1 MLKDSPKPTGAELKI
16 LAVLW
21 ERGPST
27 VREVHSH
34 INGSTGYTTV
44 LKFMQIMTDKG
55 LLTRDE
61 RGRSHIYKPAIA
73 QERTQKHL
81 VGELIDKAFGGSMRK
96 LMLSALSAK
105 RATPDELREIA
116 KLIDDKSKGR

>member
-1 MLKDSPKPTGAELKI
+1 MSVDSPRPTEAELKI

-21 ERGPST
+21 QRGPST
-27 VREVHSH
+27 VREVHAQL
-34 INGSTGYTTV
+34 GGATGYTTI

-55 LLTRDE
+55 LLTRVE
-61 RGRSHIYKPAIA
+61 RGRSHVYKPAIA

-96 LMLSALSAK
+96 LMLAALSAK
-105 RATPDELREIA
+105 RATPEELKEIA
-116 KLIDDKSKGR
+116 KLIDEKSKGR

>member
-1 MLKDSPKPTGAELKI
+1 MPNESPRPTEAELKI

-21 ERGPST
+21 QRGRST
-27 VREVHSH
+27 VREVHSQLDA
-34 INGSTGYTTV
+34 GTGYTTV

-55 LLTRDE
+55 LLVRDE

-96 LMLSALSAK
+96 LMLAALSAK
-105 RATPDELREIA
+105 RASPDELKEIA
-116 KLIDDKSKGR
+116 KLIDEQSK

>member
-1 MLKDSPKPTGAELKI
+1 MPQGLPKPTEAELKI

-21 ERGPST
+21 AQGPST
-27 VREVHSH
+27 VREVHSR
-34 INGSTGYTTV
+34 IGGAAGYTTT

-61 RGRSHIYKPAIA
+61 RGRSHVYRPAIA

-81 VGELIDKAFGGSMRK
+81 VSELIDKAFGGSMRK
-96 LMLSALSAK
+96 LMLAALSAK

-116 KLIDDKSKGR
+116 RLI

>member
-1 MLKDSPKPTGAELKI
+1 MSREPLRPTEAELRI
-16 LAVLW
+16 LSALW

-27 VREVHSH
+27 VRDVHSQL
-34 INGSTGYTTV
+34 GSRTGYTTV
-44 LKFMQIMTDKG
+44 LKFMQIMTDKR

-73 QERTQKHL
+73 AERTQKHL

-96 LMLSALSAK
+96 LMLAALSAK
-105 RATPDELREIA
+105 RATPDELKEIA
-116 KLIDDKSKGR
+116 KLIDEESKGR